1 MERALSISGCVVTA
15 LDGSLGERR
24 LALMRVEEALSGKDP
39 RNCKASLTASCTVA
53 LS

>member
-1 MERALSISGCVVTA
+1 MIRALSISGWVVTA

-39 RNCKASLTASCTVA
+39 QSRKASPTAA